1 MYLSLFSHRFVWDLI
16 GEKPMPNVSIHP
28 DLYNLLTKRAAA
40 DFMPVSQATNNAI
53 REYLRMNEPAQPP
66 KESSQ
71 ERKEA
76 RDAVLRKERSA
87 RMAAESAARFAESEA
102 YIAKIWENAPYLSTG
117 KKNPNYRPENPYVAP
132 TKPDSMTAQYPSG
145 EVPEYDNLDD
155 ILGD

>member
-1 MYLSLFSHRFVWDLI
+1 MKIKINDTV
-16 GEKPMPNVSIHP
+16 
-28 DLYNLLTKRAAA
+28 AAKLDA
-40 DFMPVSQATNNAI
+40 FCLQKGISPTAI
-53 REYLRMNEPAQPP
+53 VHMAIDQYFQTPSNGAQPP
-66 KESSQ
+66 KESSH

-76 RDAVLRKERSA
+76 RDAVLRQERSA

-132 TKPDSMTAQYPSG
+132 TKPDSMTTQYPSG

-155 ILGD
+155 ILGT